1 MATLMPI
8 EIAYR
13 IAAASAFKESATDA
27 DASRFPSLYPKLNG
41 DGALIKAGARI
52 SFKGELYRARADL
65 WDTAE
70 NSPENAPALWDRVLY
85 KVGIRI
91 IPDQITAENP
101 FTKDELGWWG
111 DVLYK
116 SLLSANVYTP
126 AQYAAGW
133 EEVVKS

>member
-1 MATLMPI
+1 MATLRPI

-41 DGALIKAGARI
+41 DGALIKAGTRI

-65 WDTAE
+65 WDTKE
-70 NSPENAPALWDRVLY
+70 NTPENAPALWDLILY
-85 KVGIRI
+85 RKGIRI
-91 IPDQITAENP
+91 IPDQIVTENP
-101 FTKDELGWWG
+101 FTKNELGWWG
-111 DVLYK
+111 DVLYR
-116 SLLSANVYTP
+116 SLLDTNVYTP

-133 EEVVKS
+133 EEVKS

>member
-1 MATLMPI
+1 MATLRPI

-41 DGALIKAGARI
+41 DGALIKAGTRI

-70 NSPENAPALWDRVLY
+70 NAPERAPDLWDLILY
-85 KVGIRI
+85 KKGIRI
-91 IPDQITAENP
+91 IPDQIVTENP
-101 FTKDELGWWG
+101 FTKNELGWWG
-111 DVLYK
+111 DVLYR
-116 SLLSANVYTP
+116 SLLSTNVYTP
-126 AQYAAGW
+126 AQHAAGW
-133 EEVVKS
+133 EEVKS

>member
-1 MATLMPI
+1 MATLRPI

-13 IAAASAFKESATDA
+13 IAAASAFKESANDA
-27 DASRFPSLYPKLNG
+27 DASKFASLYQTLKGNG
-41 DGALIKAGARI
+41 SLIKSGTRI
-52 SFKGELYRARADL
+52 NRNGKLYRARADL
-65 WDTAE
+65 WDTEE
-70 NSPENAPALWDRVLY
+70 NSPENAPELWDRVLY
-85 KVGIRI
+85 KDGIRI
-91 IPDQITAENP
+91 IPEQIVAENP